1 VTSLIGFP
9 STVDERA
16 ARVVAGGV
24 VALTATSLAV
34 DQPWLMAPVA
44 AGFAARVL
52 TGPRLSPLGR
62 LATRVVVPRLSGPAR
77 PVAGPPKR
85 LAQGMGLMMSVA
97 SLVLAARGRR
107 RASRAVRLGLVG
119 AAGLE
124 AFAGVCL
131 ACKMFPLL
139 VRVGLASEADCPECS
154 NVWTRLSRPGSRQ
167 PANVTPIAGEPAA
180 EADREAEVRP
190 ALQASG

>member
-1 VTSLIGFP
+1 MSSVIGFP
-9 STVDERA
+9 RTVDERA

-24 VALTATSLAV
+24 VTMTATSLAT

-52 TGPRLSPLGR
+52 TGPTLSPLGQ
-62 LATRVVVPRLSGPAR
+62 LATRVVVPRLPGPPR
-77 PVAGPPKR
+77 PTPGAPKR
-85 LAQGMGLMMSVA
+85 LAQAMGLTMSVA
-97 SLVLAARGRR
+97 SLALAAGGHR
-107 RASRAVRLGLVG
+107 RASRAARLALVG

-139 VRVGLASEADCPECS
+139 VRVGLASEADCPECA
-154 NVWTRLSRPGSRQ
+154 NIWTRLSARVHH
-167 PANVTPIAGEPAA
+167 PAGDPSPAIG
-180 EADREAEVRP
+180 P
-190 ALQASG
+190 ARASMG